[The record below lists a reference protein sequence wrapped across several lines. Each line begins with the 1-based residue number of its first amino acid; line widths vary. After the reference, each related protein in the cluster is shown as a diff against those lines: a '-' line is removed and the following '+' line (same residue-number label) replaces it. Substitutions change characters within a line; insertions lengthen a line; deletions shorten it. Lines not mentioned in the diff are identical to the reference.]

1 MRFRQQARAQSR
13 GANRVR
19 FIENRFA
26 PCFETRERHQKSEP
40 NNQGQQSQKG
50 LLKCGNVTARTMT
63 LGAYAYSPSKFGRQ
77 KDNGGTNEK
86 NDNKGVV
93 GEVLHDR
100 T

>member
-1 MRFRQQARAQSR
+1 
-13 GANRVR
+13 
-19 FIENRFA
+19 
-26 PCFETRERHQKSEP
+26 
-40 NNQGQQSQKG
+40 
-50 LLKCGNVTARTMT
+50 MT